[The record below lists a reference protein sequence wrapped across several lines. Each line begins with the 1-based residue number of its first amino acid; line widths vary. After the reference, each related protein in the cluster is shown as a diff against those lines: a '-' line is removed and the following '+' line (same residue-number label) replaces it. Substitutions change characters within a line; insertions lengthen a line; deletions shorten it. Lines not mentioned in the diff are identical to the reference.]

1 MEIDEQIFSGAL
13 TPLFSSL
20 TVLPGLHTKLV
31 DKVIKIR
38 KVEKR
43 RVES

>member
-1 MEIDEQIFSGAL
+1 LEIAEKIFPGPL

-20 TVLPGLHTKLV
+20 TVLPGLYTKLV

-38 KVEKR
+38 NVEKR